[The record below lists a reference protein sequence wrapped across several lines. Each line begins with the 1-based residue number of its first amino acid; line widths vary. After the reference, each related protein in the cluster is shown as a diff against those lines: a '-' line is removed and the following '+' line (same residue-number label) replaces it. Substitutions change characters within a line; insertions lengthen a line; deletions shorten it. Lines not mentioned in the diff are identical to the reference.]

1 MIHKYFKL
9 TIRITIIF
17 PVYLRLHINGRFKI
31 WKCNS
36 KSCKPTK
43 APSFL
48 FTLLLCF
55 IFSKLNPPTQKVFQ
69 FLPTM
74 ASETVETHE
83 AEQNSEVEK
92 LESDLK
98 QMAQKILE
106 YRTTLPDELSST
118 LRSILDAHRPYLPLG
133 TSLSRVFLLVALN
146 LGILVWTKPMC
157 SFWIILCPTRWIKLI
172 WFYGFS

>member
-1 MIHKYFKL
+1 
-9 TIRITIIF
+9 
-17 PVYLRLHINGRFKI
+17 
-31 WKCNS
+31 
-36 KSCKPTK
+36 
-43 APSFL
+43 
-48 FTLLLCF
+48 
-55 IFSKLNPPTQKVFQ
+55 LNPPTQKVFQ

-157 SFWIILCPTRWIKLI
+157 SF
-172 WFYGFS
+172 